1 MHTHNHAQ
9 VKALNIP
16 ASENFDFSMFLADPK
31 AVRDW
36 NLQGLPSDSFSTE
49 NGVMVTRGTRWPLM
63 IDPQVCVRLCV
74 CTSSCMCVCV
84 CGRCCLVMVT
94 RGTRWPLM
102 IDPQVCV
109 CVCT

>member
-36 NLQGLPSDSFSTE
+36 NLQGL
-49 NGVMVTRGTRWPLM
+49 
-63 IDPQVCVRLCV
+63 
-74 CTSSCMCVCV
+74 
-84 CGRCCLVMVT
+84 T

>member
-63 IDPQVCVRLCV
+63 IDPQVCVC
-74 CTSSCMCVCV
+74 
-84 CGRCCLVMVT
+84 
-94 RGTRWPLM
+94 
-102 IDPQVCV
+102 VCV
-109 CVCT
+109 CVCRCSDVYMKLVVCRCGLVMATCAGFL